1 MGLHWRCRAFV
12 LNGQVSVEWSRCPG
26 SMGRRAR
33 DSVVV
38 WFFATKLS
46 RLDACGNR
54 KVVRW
59 CRMKASSHNSQD
71 ALDGRLNEA
80 GKHCSTREGFS
91 TLLLNGP
98 GLRWLFE
105 MLLVQ
110 YPSQSQQAATRVQRM
125 MSTFCEV
132 TRGVGG
138 TWVSSPTLLQ
148 GMWVSGVADG
158 RQGGEPPPWQAK
170 CKNWVPFNWHFDI

>member
-59 CRMKASSHNSQD
+59 CKMQASSRNSHGVVNSRVLAYGHYGTTQ
-71 ALDGRLNEA
+71 EA
-80 GKHCSTREGFS
+80 S

-98 GLRWLFE
+98 RLRWL
-105 MLLVQ
+105 V
-110 YPSQSQQAATRVQRM
+110 A
-125 MSTFCEV
+125 
-132 TRGVGG
+132 
-138 TWVSSPTLLQ
+138 TLL
-148 GMWVSGVADG
+148 
-158 RQGGEPPPWQAK
+158 P
-170 CKNWVPFNWHFDI
+170 